1 MDGSASCKQNAFHAI
16 LGHMSQSAFDPKY
29 VFSHHQ
35 ADPEK
40 LRHYEAIHSAAQRFA
55 EVILEN
61 TPPGEDQA
69 AALRWLRQ
77 AMMIANAAVALD
89 GKFHE

>member
-1 MDGSASCKQNAFHAI
+1 MAK
-16 LGHMSQSAFDPKY
+16 SAFDPKY

-40 LRHYEAIHSAAQRFA
+40 LRHYEAIHAAAQHFA
-55 EVILEN
+55 EVIIEN
-61 TPPGEDQA
+61 TPECEDQA

-89 GKFHE
+89 GKYHD

>member
-1 MDGSASCKQNAFHAI
+1 MQAEPVLRYGACMAKTQ
-16 LGHMSQSAFDPKY
+16 FDPAY

-35 ADPEK
+35 PDPEK
-40 LRHYEAIHSAAQRFA
+40 LQHYAAIHAAAQRFA

-61 TPPGEDQA
+61 TPAGEDQS

-89 GKFHE
+89 GKFSE